1 MATAP
6 LRPRILCIDDDQQN
20 LAVLREVLA
29 GRYEVETFPAP
40 LEGLKRAATQ
50 GFSLILIDIDMPGM
64 NGFDVCEG
72 IRAVGPNRETPVIF
86 LTSDSQ
92 SASMQRALRAGGS
105 DYLLKPFRV
114 QELLTRIEFRLG
126 LAHADAPIRCGNLS
140 LDPALLTAVIER
152 RGKRHSY
159 RLTRRSFEVIHALM
173 RNEGRLL
180 TRDQLLDQAWEES
193 SDASDRAVDLHV
205 FRLRK
210 LLREWDRAIE
220 TVYGKGYTISPRTK
234 KKA

>member
-1 MATAP
+1 MTTAP
-6 LRPRILCIDDDQQN
+6 SSPLRILCIDDDPQN
-20 LAVLREVLA
+20 LAVLREVLV
-29 GRYEVETFPAP
+29 GRYEAETYQQP

-50 GFSLILIDIDMPGM
+50 RFALILIDIDMPGL
-64 NGFDVCEG
+64 NGFEVCEG
-72 IRAVGPNRETPVIF
+72 LRAAGPNVSTPVIF
-86 LTSDSQ
+86 LTSDGQ
-92 SASMQRALRAGGS
+92 SSSMQKALRAGGS

-126 LAHADAPIRCGNLS
+126 LAHVDAPIRSGNLS

-152 RGKRHSY
+152 RGRKYSF

-180 TRDQLLDQAWEES
+180 TRDQILDQAWEES
-193 SDASDRAVDLHV
+193 SNASDRAVDLHV

-210 LLREWDRAIE
+210 LLKDWNRSIE
-220 TVYGKGYTISPRTK
+220 TVYGRGYTIKQK
-234 KKA
+234 KRA